1 MMRAI
6 AVRGRSPLLLAEF
19 CEWVF
24 LANQP
29 SQFGKRIFSTARTRS
44 PSRRLR
50 RRLPIALG

>member
-29 SQFGKRIFSTARTRS
+29 GQFGKRIFSTARTRS

-50 RRLPIALG
+50 RKLPIALG